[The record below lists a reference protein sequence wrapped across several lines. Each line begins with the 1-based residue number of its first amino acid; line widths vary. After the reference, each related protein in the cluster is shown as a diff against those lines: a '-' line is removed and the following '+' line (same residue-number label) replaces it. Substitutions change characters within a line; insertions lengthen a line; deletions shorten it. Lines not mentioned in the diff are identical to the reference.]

1 MFIVT
6 LIVSRWQWSQSVHE
20 GSWRLWQWCELCQ
33 GLISSYLLLF
43 FLPLIVA
50 CSTTTGKTLGVQLL
64 TWQTIASLLLQ
75 LSSDFLQSSDNNLTP
90 SMLVLQV
97 IFGKIFVSHNN
108 KLIAYQCWPMVE
120 RAGVVE
126 IAASTVWWFHSER
139 ANGCRPWVCWNCG
152 RKWEGCGT
160 FGCWGLRC
168 SGAWDFLSPLW
179 WMQRGFLQLMF
190 QHEIFCNSTW

>member
-1 MFIVT
+1 MLCVLKGGVCFPSDTLRFGQWCEEDSCCATHFLTCEGSWFMCIIT
-6 LIVSRWQWSQSVHE
+6 LIVSRWQWSESAHE
-20 GSWRLWQWCELCQ
+20 GNWRLWQWCALCQ

-43 FLPLIVA
+43 FLPPIVA

-108 KLIAYQCWPMVE
+108 NIVMSIYCISMLTY
-120 RAGVVE
+120 G
-126 IAASTVWWFHSER
+126 
-139 ANGCRPWVCWNCG
+139 
-152 RKWEGCGT
+152 WEG
-160 FGCWGLRC
+160 WGGGNC
-168 SGAWDFLSPLW
+168 SIYSVV
-179 WMQRGFLQLMF
+179 
-190 QHEIFCNSTW
+190 IS